1 MDNTLFTS
9 RIFPYSVEVIFS
21 KYSNPLALARWWG
34 PHGFTNIFE
43 SFNFTQGGKWIF
55 TMIDGTNIYPNEMI
69 FRHIEPNRIV
79 MEHTVMPH
87 FTLEVLL
94 EKIDDKNT
102 KMTWNATFESV
113 EFLSTMKDFLI
124 QKNGEN
130 FDRLEEELK
139 NF

>member
-1 MDNTLFTS
+1 
-9 RIFPYSVEVIFS
+9 
-21 KYSNPLALARWWG
+21 
-34 PHGFTNIFE
+34 
-43 SFNFTQGGKWIF
+43 
-55 TMIDGTNIYPNEMI
+55 MIDGTNIYPNEMI
-69 FRHIEPNRIV
+69 FRHIEPNRII

-94 EKIDDKNT
+94 EKIDDENT

-130 FDRLEEELK
+130 FDRLEEELR

>member
-21 KYSNPLALARWWG
+21 KYSNPLALARWWW

-43 SFNFTQGGKWIF
+43 SFNFTQWGKWIF